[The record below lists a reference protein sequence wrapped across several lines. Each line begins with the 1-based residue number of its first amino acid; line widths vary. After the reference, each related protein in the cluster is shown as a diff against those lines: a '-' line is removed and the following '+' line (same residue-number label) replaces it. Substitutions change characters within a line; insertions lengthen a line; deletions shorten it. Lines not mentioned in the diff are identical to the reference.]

1 MTGRVRGESIIPTSV
16 EASAHAGSRGLRV
29 AGGFATLVAL
39 ALLATV
45 IAYWGWQFAGPARVH
60 VPAAVPA
67 DPAAALLASG
77 LFAGPPPSA
86 TAPAASEASPQVL
99 SGDTRLLGVFAEPGG
114 RGYALF
120 RMASGPRLVAAGNEI
135 APGATLTEVRP
146 DGIRVRDAG
155 GERRIDLR
163 STSQRPPAVPATTNV
178 AKATTP
184 APARSACAP
193 PANFKGDVIALNAE
207 LMGGLIAQPESW
219 RALVESSNGA
229 LVVRDDSGFSAMLGL
244 KRGDR
249 IAQANGIALTVPEDI
264 VGAVLRPL
272 AAKQTVRVT
281 GSRDGMARELWLRN
295 VTC

>member
-1 MTGRVRGESIIPTSV
+1 
-16 EASAHAGSRGLRV
+16 
-29 AGGFATLVAL
+29 
-39 ALLATV
+39 
-45 IAYWGWQFAGPARVH
+45 VH

-86 TAPAASEASPQVL
+86 TAPPENVASLQVL
-99 SGDTRLLGVFAEPGG
+99 GGDVRLLGVFAEPGG

-146 DGIRVRDAG
+146 DGIRVREAG

-163 STSQRPPAVPATTNV
+163 STTQRGAPSPATASG
-178 AKATTP
+178 AKTTTSAP

-281 GSRDGMARELWLRN
+281 GSRDGRARELWLRN

>member
-1 MTGRVRGESIIPTSV
+1 MTGRVRGEAIIPASV
-16 EASAHAGSRGLRV
+16 EASARAGSRGLRV
-29 AGGFATLVAL
+29 AVGFATLVAL
-39 ALLATV
+39 ALLSV
-45 IAYWGWQFAGPARVH
+45 VVAYWGWQIVAPARVH

-86 TAPAASEASPQVL
+86 SVPADNAAAPTAGI
-99 SGDTRLLGVFAEPGG
+99 GDMRLLGVFAEPGG

-120 RMASGPRLVAAGNEI
+120 RMASGPRLVAAGSEI

-146 DGIRVRDAG
+146 DGIRVREAG

-163 STSQRPPAVPATTNV
+163 STPQRSAPAPATASS
-178 AKATTP
+178 AKTATS

-281 GSRDGMARELWLRN
+281 GTRDGQARELWLRN

>member
-1 MTGRVRGESIIPTSV
+1 MRGESIIPAGV
-16 EASAHAGSRGLRV
+16 EATAQAGSRGLRI

-39 ALLATV
+39 AILAV
-45 IAYWGWQFAGPARVH
+45 AIAYWGWQIVAPPRVH
-60 VPAAVPA
+60 VPAAPPA

-77 LFAGPPPSA
+77 LFAGPPTA
-86 TAPAASEASPQVL
+86 APASGGSDAAPPVL
-99 SGDTRLLGVFAEPGG
+99 GGDVRLLGVFAEPNG

-163 STSQRPPAVPATTNV
+163 SSTQRPPAGAATASVTKG
-178 AKATTP
+178 AAAATV
-184 APARSACAP
+184 RSACAP
-193 PANFKGDVIALNAE
+193 PAGFKGDVIALNAE

-219 RALVESSNGA
+219 RALVEPANGA

-249 IAQANGIALTVPEDI
+249 IAQANGIALTAPEDI

-272 AAKQTVRVT
+272 AAKQTVRIT
-281 GSRDGMARELWLRN
+281 GDRDGRTRELWLRN